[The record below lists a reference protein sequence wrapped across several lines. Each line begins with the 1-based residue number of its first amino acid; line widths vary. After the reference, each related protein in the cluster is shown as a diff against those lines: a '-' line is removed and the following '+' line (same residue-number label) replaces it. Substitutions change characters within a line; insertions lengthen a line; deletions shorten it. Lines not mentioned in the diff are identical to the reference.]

1 MIKGSM
7 SNRSAITLA
16 LCTLL
21 HALTHALGSMLVPL
35 YLLMRDDL
43 RRSGVKEIALI
54 VTVYGVVYALFSYPA
69 GILADRM
76 NRKVLLGIGL
86 IGNASAVTLMG
97 LTHRYE
103 LLLLLGVMGG
113 MFGSLFHPTANA
125 LVPAHFPKN
134 PGMPIGIMGIG
145 SGLGFFFGPQ
155 YAGWRA
161 EAVGWQRPCIEL
173 GILGIVVGIFFL
185 IFAKEAH
192 GARDTIKPTSHP
204 LGQGMRRKVLAIAAI
219 LGCRDFAGIA
229 TSSLV
234 SIYLQKAHGYDARHT
249 GWVIGAMMLT
259 SMVANPIAVFLSP
272 GQRRLP
278 ALMINLLIGGTL
290 LVLVPRINVTY
301 VLLMLAIFQIFH
313 LGSYAIGEAAML
325 ERVHPDVRGRVIG
338 LFLTSAGTFASL
350 SPWVM
355 GFWTDRLGLRATH
368 PEGYYVPFA
377 VLGAMMVFAGFSVKM
392 IARLGPA
399 PTVIDNQVMQ
409 AVAPTMEAIG

>member
-1 MIKGSM
+1 M

-43 RRSGVKEIALI
+43 RRTGVKEIALI

-86 IGNASAVTLMG
+86 IGNASAVALMG

-173 GILGIVVGIFFL
+173 GILGIVVGILFL
-185 IFAKEAH
+185 ILAKEAH
-192 GARDTIKPTSHP
+192 GARDTIKPSSHP
-204 LGQGMRRKVLAIAAI
+204 LGKGMRRKVMAIAAI

-249 GWVIGAMMLT
+249 GWVVGAMMLT

-290 LVLVPRINVTY
+290 LVLVPRVNVAW
-301 VLLMLAIFQIFH
+301 VLAMLGIFQIFH

-338 LFLTSAGTFASL
+338 TFLTSAGTFASF

-355 GFWTDRLGLRATH
+355 GFWTDHLGAKALR
-368 PEGYYVPFA
+368 PEGYYIPFA

>member
-1 MIKGSM
+1 M
-7 SNRSAITLA
+7 SPNRSGITLA

-54 VTVYGVVYALFSYPA
+54 VTVYGVVYALLSYPA

-76 NRKVLLGIGL
+76 NRKMLLGIGL
-86 IGNASAVTLMG
+86 IGNALAVTLMG

-103 LLLLLGVMGG
+103 MLLLLGVMGG

-161 EAVGWQRPCIEL
+161 EAVGWQRPCLEL
-173 GILGIVVGIFFL
+173 GLLGIVVGILFL
-185 IFAKEAH
+185 ILAKETH
-192 GARDTIKPTSHP
+192 GARDVIKPTSHP
-204 LGQGMRRKVLAIAAI
+204 LGKGMRRKVLAIAAI

-234 SIYLQKAHGYDARHT
+234 SIYLQKAHGYDARHA

-278 ALMINLLIGGTL
+278 ALMINLLIGGVL
-290 LVLVPRINVTY
+290 LVLVPRINVAY
-301 VLLMLAIFQIFH
+301 VLAMLAIFQIFH

-338 LFLTSAGTFASL
+338 MFLTSAGTFASL

-355 GFWTDRLGLRATH
+355 GWWTDHLGARALR
-368 PEGYYVPFA
+368 PDGYHIPFA

-399 PTVIDNQVMQ
+399 PQVTGPEVLQ

>member
-1 MIKGSM
+1 M
-7 SNRSAITLA
+7 SPNRSGITLA

-54 VTVYGVVYALFSYPA
+54 VTVYGVVYALLSYPA

-76 NRKVLLGIGL
+76 NRKMLLGIGL
-86 IGNASAVTLMG
+86 IGNALAVTLMG

-103 LLLLLGVMGG
+103 MLLLLGVMGG

-161 EAVGWQRPCIEL
+161 EAAGWQRPCLEL
-173 GILGIVVGIFFL
+173 GLLGVVVGILFL
-185 IFAKEAH
+185 ILAKEAH
-192 GARDTIKPTSHP
+192 AAREVITKTSHP
-204 LGQGMRRKVLAIAAI
+204 LGKGMRRKVLAIAAI

-229 TSSLV
+229 TASLV
-234 SIYLQKAHGYDARHT
+234 SIYLQKAHGFDARHT
-249 GWVIGAMMLT
+249 GWVVGAMMLS
-259 SMVANPIAVFLSP
+259 SMVANPIAVWLSP
-272 GQRRLP
+272 GHRRLP
-278 ALMINLLIGGTL
+278 ALMINLLIGGVL
-290 LVLVPRINVTY
+290 LVLVPRINVAW
-301 VLLMLAIFQIFH
+301 VLAMLAVFQIFH

-338 LFLTSAGTFASL
+338 MFLTSAGTFASL
-350 SPWVM
+350 SPWVI
-355 GFWTDRLGLRATH
+355 GFWTDLLGPRALR
-368 PEGYYVPFA
+368 PEGYYIPFA

-399 PTVIDNQVMQ
+399 PQVSGPEALQ
-409 AVAPTMEAIG
+409 AISPTMEAIG